1 MNNDTSIGGHSD
13 RFPETRIS
21 VIISAHDGDDKTRRR
36 AREAV
41 IAGYWKPVY
50 KYIRVKWNASNEDA
64 KDLTQGFFAKTL
76 ESQFFERFD
85 ATRAKFRTY
94 LRMCLDGY
102 LSNEKKAA
110 GRQKRGGDV
119 EHLPLD
125 FELAEG
131 ELRQLEIPDT
141 TDPDS
146 VFRDEWIRSLFA
158 RAIEDLRKWCA
169 ANDKQMHFKIFE
181 AYDLNSSKARPS
193 YAELAETMSIPT
205 TQVTNFLALARRMF
219 RRLLLERIRELS
231 GSEQEFQDEVRDIL
245 GAVPE

>member
-1 MNNDTSIGGHSD
+1 M
-13 RFPETRIS
+13 S

-50 KYIRVKWNASNEDA
+50 KHIRIKWNVSNEDA
-64 KDLTQGFFAKTL
+64 KDLTQGFFAKAL

-125 FELAEG
+125 FESVEG

-158 RAIEDLRKWCA
+158 RATEDLRKWCA
-169 ANDKQMHFKIFE
+169 ASDKQMHFKIFE
-181 AYDLNSSKARPS
+181 AYDLEASEARPS
-193 YAELAETMSIPT
+193 YAELAETLTIPT
-205 TQVTNFLALARRMF
+205 TQVTNFLALSRRTF

-231 GSEQEFQDEVRDIL
+231 GSDQEFQDEVRDIL
-245 GAVPE
+245 GVVPE